1 MKKAVY
7 TAAVLAVLPLM
18 AGCETASSE
27 EGLQSG
33 TFTGVGEGYNDEI
46 ELNVTIDEGVV
57 SSIDTVWHDETAS
70 VFDNAWA
77 GISEDI
83 IGQNSTEE
91 VEVVSGATG
100 SSNGIIAAID
110 EALEQSLNAD
120 GEAVAEASDSEDDT
134 EDDTEMATSG
144 ELDLDQVNEFL
155 NTSAGLGPG
164 SIANEVQII
173 PHAHID
179 GPEHETD
186 FYAFVNFKNAGR
198 DYIKYQ
204 VSYLSCTCRS
214 ASVNYWQTAYIE
226 LSLPE
231 SREKEDIELKTLS
244 FDTDSSDSYLAG
256 FWGDSDPTPAGVSY
270 ETFKTEFIPHFEN
283 KDASYLQSLSTIKD
297 IDLNEYQD
305 GEGRENFEID
315 TYTGSSVS
323 ANNIIRIVD
332 AMIDYHAQDDFF
344 QN

>member
-1 MKKAVY
+1 MKKVVY
-7 TAAVLAVLPLM
+7 TAAILAVLPLM
-18 AGCETASSE
+18 AGCDSASSE
-27 EGLQSG
+27 EGLTSG

-46 ELNVTIDEGVV
+46 ELNVTIDDGVV

-70 VFDNAWA
+70 IFDNAWDE
-77 GISEDI
+77 ISEEIVGKD
-83 IGQNSTEE
+83 STEE
-91 VEVVSGATG
+91 IEVVSGATG

-110 EALEQSLNAD
+110 EALGQSLNSD
-120 GEAVAEASDSEDDT
+120 GEAAAEETDDT
-134 EDDTEMATSG
+134 EESDEEAEISTSG
-144 ELDLDQVNEFL
+144 ELDLNQVNEFL
-155 NTSAGLGPG
+155 NTSAGIGPG
-164 SIANEVQII
+164 SIANEVQVI

-179 GPEHETD
+179 GPENETD
-186 FYAFVNFKNAGR
+186 FYAFVNFKYAGR

-214 ASVNYWQTAYIE
+214 ASVNYWQTAYME

-231 SREKEDIELKTLS
+231 SKNKEDIELRTLS
-244 FDTDSSDSYLAG
+244 FDTDASDDYMAG

-270 ETFKTEFIPHFEN
+270 ETFKEEFIPHFVN

-297 IDLNEYQD
+297 IDLNEFQE
-305 GEGRENFEID
+305 GEGRENYEID

-344 QN
+344 QE